1 MKKTIDCM
9 GMACPLPVVNAKK
22 AFSEF
27 GEDGELTVLVDNE
40 TAVSNLKKLAASS
53 GFAAEGKQTGEKAY
67 EVTIQ
72 VKAGQEAV
80 CAGESRPGPVVA
92 IGSNAMGSGEEALG
106 KTLMKAFIFALTNAT
121 QLPQQIIFYNSGAY
135 LPCEGSDSL
144 EDLQNLE
151 KAGVKITACGTC
163 LNYYGLTE
171 KLRVGSV
178 SNMYDIVETLTAA
191 PSVIRP

>member
-1 MKKTIDCM
+1 MNNTIDCT

-22 AFSEF
+22 AFAGFS
-27 GEDGELTVLVDNE
+27 EDGELTVLVDNP
-40 TAVSNLKKLAASS
+40 TAVENLKKLAASS
-53 GFAAEGKQTGEKAY
+53 GFSAD
-67 EVTIQ
+67 
-72 VKAGQEAV
+72 
-80 CAGESRPGPVVA
+80 
-92 IGSNAMGSGEEALG
+92 EALG
-106 KTLMKAFIFALTNAT
+106 KTLMKAFIFALTNAQ
-121 QLPQQIIFYNSGAY
+121 QLPEQIIFYNSGAF

-171 KLRVGSV
+171 KLRVGTV

-191 PSVIRP
+191 QSVIRP